1 MKKQLLSTLLVCVFL
16 IAGPAAAKDV
26 FETLHVP
33 PPNEE
38 TSFLMRLMAAG
49 AVIASVEAANAR
61 TGMSGATRAS
71 IHAAHLM
78 VQLGQIS
85 GIRVAKNIGVNMAI
99 TAAASGLATTET
111 AKSYVKMMPVIGV
124 PLFEAKEQG
133 VAIVTGWL
141 NDVLGYA
148 YQVVL
153 GTVPGASYYLGL
165 QEEDPCTK
173 H

>member
-16 IAGPAAAKDV
+16 NAGPAAAKDV

-49 AVIASVEAANAR
+49 AVIAGVEAANLR
-61 TGMSGATRAS
+61 TGMNPATRQS

-85 GIRVAKNIGVNMAI
+85 GINVAKNIGVNMAI
-99 TAAASGLATTET
+99 TAAASSMATTEK
-111 AKSYVKMMPVIGV
+111 AKNYVKMMPVIGV

-141 NDVLGYA
+141 NDMLGYV
-148 YQVVL
+148 YQVAL
-153 GTVPGASYYLGL
+153 GTVPGAAEYLGL
-165 QEEDPCTK
+165 QAEDTCPK
-173 H
+173 Q